1 MARRAARATAL
12 ERASR
17 KSARCVT
24 RRALCNLD
32 GDGNLTRVTNHR
44 VPFFYP
50 ACQYCL
56 PTRVGKILNMAF
68 LFSEIKSFE
77 TFLHTY
83 CDLEG

>member
-1 MARRAARATAL
+1 MGHIYAFMHCRARV
-12 ERASR
+12 EG
-17 KSARCVT
+17 V
-24 RRALCNLD
+24 NLN
-32 GDGNLTRVTNHR
+32 GDRNLTRVTNHR